1 MSKGS
6 FGTSRRKPW
15 APPEAGEAGRKT
27 QTARANARAL
37 TLAPIIAEIRAN
49 DITRPHAIAAA
60 LTDRGVPTARGYRF
74 WRGKDVRVVLD
85 RLARLGS
92 SSSSAQSPTGPRPEP
107 AAKPLI
113 EISRTIVSNTAGKVI
128 TFSRLGRPSTR
139 EIVGQILT
147 EMRAEGLA
155 LGESHPLLAKMVAAR
170 NKCALGDRNWHEITI
185 VKHVSKWLREN
196 PDANDYRVA
205 LTLKEAACKSGVK
218 RALLDVAI
226 GRGMLRAHR
235 CSARTLILQSD
246 LQRFVA
252 QFFAF
257 CGDEPGP
264 RDRGPRERREA
275 EARPFRSSEPHRATH
290 LSPPGDHFS
299 GSVVKAPQTNSL

>member
-1 MSKGS
+1 MQAGNSEMSKGLPA
-6 FGTSRRKPW
+6 TLRRKAG

-37 TLAPIIAEIRAN
+37 TLAPIIAEIQAN

-92 SSSSAQSPTGPRPEP
+92 SSTSAQSPTGPRPEP

-113 EISRTIVSNTAGKVI
+113 EISRTICSNMAGKVI
-128 TFSRLGRPSTR
+128 TFSKPGRPTAR
-139 EIVGQILT
+139 EIVGQTLT
-147 EMRAEGLA
+147 QMRAEGSSLREPHA
-155 LGESHPLLAKMVAAR
+155 RLAKMVAAR
-170 NKCALGDRNWHEITI
+170 NNRALGDRNWHEITI
-185 VKHVSKWLREN
+185 VNHVSKWLREN

-205 LTLKEAACKSGVK
+205 LTLKEAARESRVK
-218 RALLDVAI
+218 RALLDIAI
-226 GRGMLRAHR
+226 ERGMLRAHR
-235 CSARTLILQSD
+235 CGARTLILQSD

-257 CGDEPGP
+257 RGDEP
-264 RDRGPRERREA
+264 
-275 EARPFRSSEPHRATH
+275 
-290 LSPPGDHFS
+290 
-299 GSVVKAPQTNSL
+299 

>member
-1 MSKGS
+1 MSKGVPA
-6 FGTSRRKPW
+6 TSRRKPW
-15 APPEAGEAGRKT
+15 APPEVGEAGRKT

-37 TLAPIIAEIRAN
+37 TLAPIIAEIQAN

-92 SSSSAQSPTGPRPEP
+92 SSASAQSPTGPRPEP

-113 EISRTIVSNTAGKVI
+113 EISRTILSNAGKVV
-128 TFSRLGRPSTR
+128 TLSKARLRGRPTAR
-139 EIVGQILT
+139 EIVGQTLT
-147 EMRAEGLA
+147 QMRAEGSSLREPHA
-155 LGESHPLLAKMVAAR
+155 RLAKMVAAR
-170 NKCALGDRNWHEITI
+170 NNRALGDRNWHEITI
-185 VKHVSKWLREN
+185 VNHVSKWLREN

-205 LTLKEAACKSGVK
+205 LTLKEAARESRVK
-218 RALLDVAI
+218 RALLDIAI
-226 GRGMLRAHR
+226 ERGMLRAHR
-235 CSARTLILQSD
+235 CGARTLILQSD

-257 CGDEPGP
+257 RGDEP
-264 RDRGPRERREA
+264 
-275 EARPFRSSEPHRATH
+275 
-290 LSPPGDHFS
+290 
-299 GSVVKAPQTNSL
+299 